1 MNKQTLSVSVAEAAS
16 KDMGRAFARI
26 DPTNIAELG
35 ASIGDIVAI
44 KGKRLSYGRLMVI
57 HPGERGQEKVQ
68 LDGICRSNIGCG
80 VGDIVE
86 LVKVES
92 TTARHLLVSP
102 VTLTPNDSDA
112 AFICSQLDGLPVC
125 SGDLV
130 RIMLFGG
137 SGMDLHIENTE
148 PAGPV
153 VIGTDTEVQFQKVKK
168 DKTPHN
174 LASSAPA
181 YEDIG
186 GLGKQLGRI
195 REMIEMPIK
204 YPQIFDRLG
213 IDPPRGVLL
222 HGPPGCGKT
231 LIAKA
236 IAHEA
241 AATFFA
247 INGPEIVH
255 KFYGESEAHLRRIF
269 DKADK
274 NGPAIIF
281 LDEIDAIAPR
291 REKAAGDVERRIV
304 AQLLT
309 LMDGLKSRSQL
320 VVIGATNLP
329 QAIDPALRRPGRF
342 DREIVIPVP
351 DRHGRKEILEIHSRG
366 MPLHEDINLVDL
378 AESTHGFVGADLAA
392 LCREAAMCSLRRF
405 IPLVDLST
413 QIFPYDKLAGLKV
426 CMDDFTKASTEVEP
440 SAVRELFAE
449 VPEVR
454 WEDVGGLDY
463 AKNRLVET
471 VEWPLHYPHLFE
483 KTATRPTKGI
493 LLSGPPGCGKTLLA
507 RAIATESKVNFIS
520 IKGPALLSKYVG
532 ESEEAVRDLFKKARQ
547 AAPAI
552 IFFDEIDALVT
563 TRSDSSSTNPVGER
577 VLSQFLTE
585 MDGIEELRT
594 VLILA
599 ATNRADKLDPAI
611 LRPGRFDEVIE
622 ITLPDTEERT
632 AVFKVH
638 LAKRSVHGTVDYQQ
652 LAGLSKGF
660 SCAEIAGVCNQA
672 AMVSLRRAVNKA
684 KDLKR
689 IEGEDIPIE
698 VSLLSSDIVLAIE
711 NMAKVKSNQ
720 DRKRDN

>member
-1 MNKQTLSVSVAEAAS
+1 MKKQILSLTIAEAAA

-26 DPTNIAELG
+26 DPKNIAELG

-57 HPGERGQEKVQ
+57 HPGERDKAKVQ
-68 LDGICRSNIGCG
+68 LDGILRKNIGCG
-80 VGDIVE
+80 LGDAVKLE
-86 LVKVES
+86 KVES
-92 TTARHLLVSP
+92 FAARHLLITP
-102 VTLTPNDSDA
+102 VTLAPNDSDA
-112 AFICSQLDGLPVC
+112 DFICSQLDGLPVC
-125 SGDLV
+125 TGDTV

-137 SGMDLHIENTE
+137 RAMDLHIEKTV
-148 PAGPV
+148 PPGPV
-153 VIGTDTEVQFQKVKK
+153 VIGNDTEVQFQKVSK
-168 DKTPHN
+168 DNSLHSV
-174 LASSAPA
+174 SSIAPA

-186 GLGKQLGRI
+186 GLGKQLDRI

-231 LIAKA
+231 LIARA
-236 IAHEA
+236 IANEA

-255 KFYGESEAHLRRIF
+255 KFYGESEAHLRKIF
-269 DKADK
+269 EQADK

-329 QAIDPALRRPGRF
+329 QSIDPALRRPGRF

-366 MPLHEDINLVDL
+366 MPLHEDIDLADL

-405 IPLVDLST
+405 IPLVELSSES
-413 QIFPYDKLAGLKV
+413 FPFDKLAGLKV
-426 CMDDFTKASTEVEP
+426 CMADFTYASTEVEP
-440 SAVRELFAE
+440 SAVRELFVD

-454 WEDVGGLDY
+454 WKEVGGLDY
-463 AKNRLVET
+463 AKKRLIET

-483 KTATRPTKGI
+483 KTATKPAKGI

-520 IKGPALLSKYVG
+520 IKGPVLLSKFVG
-532 ESEEAVRDLFKKARQ
+532 ESEEAVRDLFRKARQ

-563 TRSDSSSTNPVGER
+563 ARSESSSANPVGER

-585 MDGIEELRT
+585 MDGIEELKT

-611 LRPGRFDEVIE
+611 LRPGRFDEIIE
-622 ITLPDTEERT
+622 IDLPDKNERI
-632 AVFKVH
+632 AVFKIH
-638 LAKRSVHGTVDYQQ
+638 LGDRSIKDPVNYQQ

-672 AMVSLRRAVNKA
+672 AMVALRRAVSEVKEFDNVED
-684 KDLKR
+684 KDR
-689 IEGEDIPIE
+689 AID
-698 VSLLSSDIVLAIE
+698 VSLLFSDIVLAVE
-711 NMAKVKSNQ
+711 NLVKAKKNGT
-720 DRKRDN
+720 